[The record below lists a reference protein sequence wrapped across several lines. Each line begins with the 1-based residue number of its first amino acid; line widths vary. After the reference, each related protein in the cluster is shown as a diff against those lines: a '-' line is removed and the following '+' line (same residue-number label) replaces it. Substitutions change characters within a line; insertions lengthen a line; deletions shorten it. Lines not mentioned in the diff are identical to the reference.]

1 MQPVALPASLRQRVS
16 SWQQKAKKSNG
27 RTDRLSQCTPDHE
40 RSAVNMRSKTTE
52 KSVSKILSKIK
63 SKYYDA
69 AKNDVISVL
78 RTYRGLSPNLD
89 TFVFD
94 NGDER

>member
-1 MQPVALPASLRQRVS
+1 MQPVALSASLRQRVS

-27 RTDRLSQCTPDHE
+27 GPNRLTHTTPDHE
-40 RSAVNMRSKTTE
+40 KSFANMRSKTTE

-63 SKYYDA
+63 AKHYDA
-69 AKNDVISVL
+69 AKSDVINVL
-78 RTYRGLSPNLD
+78 RVYRGLSPNLD

>member
-1 MQPVALPASLRQRVS
+1 MVNKENS
-16 SWQQKAKKSNG
+16 SNI
-27 RTDRLSQCTPDHE
+27 
-40 RSAVNMRSKTTE
+40 MRSKATE
-52 KSVSKILSKIK
+52 KSVSKILTKTK
-63 SKYYDA
+63 AKHYDA

-78 RTYRGLSPNLD
+78 RMYHGLSPNLD